1 MKGKIMKKKIFLMLS
16 LAVIMTML
24 FAVSVSAAY
33 YCDKDGNLVEAG
45 SENIAYEFDVGG
57 DRGIDGNKCFRIP
70 AIYLHDTSLT
80 KIVFPVAEQIKKGYS
95 GISPQGSWGDSLGV
109 YSVDANGERNTE
121 VSYATQITEI
131 EFLSG
136 VDFDGANGK
145 GTFCGFTGLT
155 KLVFNGNVS
164 MGNDAT
170 NKGGMFSN
178 APITNI
184 EIKGSGT
191 VNLVIIRHISTS
203 NNLTVTFD
211 KNCTSHVY
219 VLRGGRYC
227 LPSANIPNWTL
238 VFNSKLTYGV
248 YGNDSVTVTPLCEK
262 GTPSTKIV
270 MGVDS
275 VNDVTDEA
283 TAHNL
288 LYSFENQQVIE
299 AELNAWCELGQDEHN
314 ISMQLRYDDGFENIG
329 KKIDGC
335 SKCNKGT
342 VEEMPALFTCLG
354 YSASENGDGGIAV
367 GYTVNET
374 AINTYEDFANVS
386 LNYGVFAISQE
397 KLGTGDVF
405 DENGILAANA
415 ISFDVTGY
423 EYSAFVLKIVG
434 FTDAQKE
441 VKLAM
446 GAYVAVNDGEKTTY
460 SYIQDETKGTL
471 GEKYCFASYNDVL
484 GIAPEQNA

>member
-1 MKGKIMKKKIFLMLS
+1 MKKKIFLMLF
-16 LAVIMTML
+16 LAAIMTML

-70 AIYLHDTSLT
+70 AVYLHDTSLT
-80 KIVFPVAEQIKKGYS
+80 KIVFPVAEQVKSGYAGIAPQS
-95 GISPQGSWGDSLGV
+95 GWSASLGV

-136 VDFDGANGK
+136 ADFDGANGK
-145 GTFCGFTGLT
+145 GTFSGFTGLK

-170 NKGGMFSN
+170 NKGGMFNS

-211 KNCTSHVY
+211 KNCTSNVY
-219 VLRGGRYC
+219 VLRGTRYC

-238 VFNSKLTYGV
+238 IFNSKLTYGV
-248 YGNDSVTVTPLCEK
+248 YDNSSVTVTPLCEK
-262 GTPSTKIV
+262 GTPSTKII

-275 VNDVTDEA
+275 LNDVTDEA

-299 AELNAWCELGQDEHN
+299 AELNAWCELGQDAHN
-314 ISMQLRYDDGFENIG
+314 VSTQLRYDDGFENAG

-342 VEEMPALFTCLG
+342 VEETPALFTCLG
-354 YSASENGDGGIAV
+354 YSAPENGDAGISIR
-367 GYTVNET
+367 YTVNATAIAEYEKVTGIKLSYGMFATTKQAIGNSDIFDTNGNTVNGAISLDVTKSGFAFIALKMVGFET
-374 AINTYEDFANVS
+374 AESKKAE
-386 LNYGVFAISQE
+386 FAI
-397 KLGTGDVF
+397 
-405 DENGILAANA
+405 
-415 ISFDVTGY
+415 
-423 EYSAFVLKIVG
+423 
-434 FTDAQKE
+434 
-441 VKLAM
+441 
-446 GAYVAVNDGEKTTY
+446 GAYVVTTKDEQKSY
-460 SYIQDETKGTL
+460 SYLQQGTPVN
-471 GEKYCFASYNDVL
+471 GEKYAYIKYNDFVST
-484 GIAPEQNA
+484 NS